1 MRQIGPQ
8 LETILAAFPPLYPDL
23 FSLFLVLFLLVL
35 EETHLLSL
43 FLSFFVFNVLTKKK
57 KIYNGLS
64 PAFLLRVHL
73 SFPPKVLKIL

>member
-57 KIYNGLS
+57 KKGWERPIENKKEKKKKAQKKRG
-64 PAFLLRVHL
+64 
-73 SFPPKVLKIL
+73 KE